1 MMTKSVLKCAA
12 LLLLFTVN
20 SFSDAVLEME
30 HKETSEAAPSTNTNT
45 FKGDNMKMDFFE
57 AGSTSPSASMIFKG
71 GSEQM
76 INIDHTGKRYFV
88 MDKQSLETFARQM
101 NQAVA
106 EMEKAMAGMSPEE
119 RAMMEKMMGDK
130 MPSMQKSEYVEP
142 VIKQSGSGSVNGISC
157 TKYEVLKDTT
167 KVREVCV
174 APWSN
179 IQGSQEIK
187 STLLNMA
194 KFMNEVTKS
203 LLNSPLFS
211 MAAFEKSVFNELTK
225 LDGFPVQTIEYSGGA
240 AGSVTTYKSSKSAA
254 LDISIFEPP
263 ADYKQAQLGK

>member
-1 MMTKSVLKCAA
+1 MITKFVLKCAA

-20 SFSDAVLEME
+20 SFSDAVLEIE
-30 HKETSEAAPSTNTNT
+30 HKENSEAVPSTNTNA

-71 GSEQM
+71 GSEEM
-76 INIDHTGKRYFV
+76 INIDHRGKRYFV
-88 MDKQSLETFARQM
+88 MDKQSLEALAGHM
-101 NQAVA
+101 NQAMA

-130 MPSMQKSEYVEP
+130 MPVMQKTEYVEP
-142 VIKQSGSGSVNGISC
+142 VIKQSGSGNVNGISC
-157 TKYEVLKDTT
+157 TKYHVLKGAK
-167 KVREVCV
+167 KVREICV

-179 IQGSQEIK
+179 IEGSQEIK

-194 KFMNEVTKS
+194 KFMDEVTKS
-203 LLNSPLFS
+203 LSKSPLFS

-225 LDGFPVQTIEYSGGA
+225 LNGFPVQTIDYAYGA
-240 AGSVTTYKSSKSAA
+240 AGSMTTYKSSKQST
-254 LDISIFEPP
+254 LDSSIFEPP
-263 ADYKQAQLGK
+263 AGYKQEQLGK